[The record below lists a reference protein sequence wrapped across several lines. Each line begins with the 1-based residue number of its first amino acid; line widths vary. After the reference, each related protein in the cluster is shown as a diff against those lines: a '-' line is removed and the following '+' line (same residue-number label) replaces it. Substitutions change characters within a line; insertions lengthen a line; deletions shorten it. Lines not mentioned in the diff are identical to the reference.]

1 MKIGKSMPGWR
12 RRRTAATAIALSGTL
27 LAGTAALGAAATPAA
42 ATAQGGRT
50 LRAMMSTSGVDT
62 LNPFLAFFNGA
73 LDIFGGIYPTLN
85 SLDESGKPG
94 PYLATSWTT
103 SADKLTW
110 TFKLRDGLKWS
121 DGTPLTAEDAA
132 WTLNL
137 IRTNAVAGT
146 ANGSLVSNFD
156 TVTAPDAT
164 TLVIKTKK
172 PQANVA
178 YVSIPISGIPIVPK
192 HVWES
197 HVAGLKDYKNDT
209 FPVVGYGPWT
219 LTDYK
224 PEQYAKL
231 DANKGF
237 VLGAPKY
244 DHLIEQ
250 SFKETDAA
258 VAALRS
264 GQLDYINALQ
274 PTQFKALQGQKNMQT
289 IKEVGNGWRSLEVNS
304 GAKTRTGKAIGTG
317 NPLLAD
323 PVVRKAISMSI
334 DKQTLVT
341 KVLDGMGQVA
351 EGYLPPAWPQWKW
364 TPSSADQQK
373 FDETAAGRLLDN
385 AGYKKGSDGIRVDAK
400 TGKQLSFRLGTHSD
414 DAKDSQISGYLVGWL
429 KDIGI
434 KATIQPLSMSA
445 LNSGLAKGD
454 WDLLMDAWTTGPD
467 PTYLLGIQTCATL
480 PKDDGTGA
488 NTDAFFCDKNFDSLF
503 DQQLTT
509 FDPAQRAQ
517 VISRMQDIFYKANV
531 NDIFMYADTLDV
543 ARTDTVANG
552 LITGAP
558 DATGHYPAQ
567 TTFWS
572 YLKATPKTAAKGSSG
587 GSGTAIGIGAVV
599 VVVIVVGG
607 VVVLRR
613 RSTADDRE

>member
-1 MKIGKSMPGWR
+1 MKTCGSTGGR
-12 RRRTAATAIALSGTL
+12 RRRTIVTAIALSGTL
-27 LAGTAALGAAATPAA
+27 LAGTAALGTLATPAA
-42 ATAQGGRT
+42 ATAPGGRT
-50 LRAMMSTSGVDT
+50 LRVMMSTSGVDT

-73 LDIFGGIYPTLN
+73 LDIFGAIYPTLN
-85 SLDESGKPG
+85 SLDERGKPG

-103 SADKLTW
+103 SPDQLTW
-110 TFKLRDGLKWS
+110 TFKLRDGLRWS

-132 WTLNL
+132 WTFNL

-146 ANGSLVSNFD
+146 ANGSLVRNFD
-156 TVTAPDAT
+156 SVTAPDAT

-172 PQANVA
+172 PQANVP
-178 YVSIPISGIPIVPK
+178 YVSIPASGIPIVPK
-192 HVWES
+192 HVWEP
-197 HVAGLKDYKNDT
+197 HVAGLKDYRNDT

-219 LTDYK
+219 LTGYK

-264 GQLDYINALQ
+264 GQLDYISALQ
-274 PTQFKALQGQKNMQT
+274 PTQFKALRGQKNMRT

-304 GAKTRTGKAIGTG
+304 GAKTRTGRAIGTG

-323 PVVRKAISMSI
+323 PVVRKAISLSI

-341 KVLDGMGQVA
+341 KVLDGMGQIA

-364 TPSSADQQK
+364 TPSPADQQK
-373 FDETAAGRLLDN
+373 FDPTAAGKLLDN
-385 AGYKKGSDGIRVDAK
+385 AGYRKGSDGIRVDAK

-414 DAKDSQISGYLVGWL
+414 DAKDSQISGYLLGWL

-434 KATIQPLSMSA
+434 KVTIQPLSMSA
-445 LNSGLAKGD
+445 LNSDLAKGD
-454 WDLLMDAWTTGPD
+454 WDLLMDSWPTGPD

-480 PKDDGTGA
+480 PKDDGTGG
-488 NTDAFFCDKNFDSLF
+488 NSDAFFCDKNFDSLF

-509 FDPAQRAQ
+509 FDPARRAQ
-517 VISRMQDIFYKANV
+517 VIGQMQDIFYKANV
-531 NDIFMYADTLDV
+531 NDIVMYGDTLDV
-543 ARTDTVANG
+543 VRTDTVRAGMIAGN
-552 LITGAP
+552 P

-567 TTFWS
+567 TSFWS
-572 YLKATPKTAAKGSSG
+572 YLKATPSTAAKSS
-587 GSGTAIGIGAVV
+587 SDSTALGAVV
-599 VVVIVVGG
+599 GIV
-607 VVVLRR
+607 VVVLVASGVVTLHR